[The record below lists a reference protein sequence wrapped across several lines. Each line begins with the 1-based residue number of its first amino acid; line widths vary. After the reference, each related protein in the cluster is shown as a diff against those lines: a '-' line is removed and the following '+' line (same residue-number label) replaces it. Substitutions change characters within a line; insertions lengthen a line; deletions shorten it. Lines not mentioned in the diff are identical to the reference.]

1 MPARARVRRVGT
13 VATTRSRT
21 GGTDVAGNLAKIAS
35 AVVVY
40 LVLQLAALFA
50 AASLWVA

>member
-1 MPARARVRRVGT
+1 MGT

-21 GGTDVAGNLAKIAS
+21 GGTDVAGNLATIAS

-40 LVLQLAALFA
+40 LVLQLAALYA
-50 AASLWVA
+50 AVGLWAA